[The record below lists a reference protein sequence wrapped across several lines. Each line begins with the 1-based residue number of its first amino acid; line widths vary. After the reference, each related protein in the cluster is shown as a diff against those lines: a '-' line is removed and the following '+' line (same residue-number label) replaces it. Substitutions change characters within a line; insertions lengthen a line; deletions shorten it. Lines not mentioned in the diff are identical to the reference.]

1 MTHYESLAID
11 YANQALVLRAVATV
25 HLENMN
31 DEFFWKPILESIKPG
46 TYNFIGTSK
55 NKNDKETS
63 GCAQCL
69 NFKGYLSK
77 SFFVC
82 MDSDYRLL
90 DNGEPVSVNDFF
102 AQTYTYSWE
111 NHLCFA
117 DDLQKRLT
125 TALTGKTPYIAFDF
139 KVFLSK
145 LSEVVYPI
153 VLQYLSMRRN
163 GREDF
168 TKKHFNELFNIH
180 PEDADYSN
188 NGDGIID
195 KLNSKFSALQT
206 ELRPAYNM
214 DFKQESDY
222 YGEKGLSKENAYLRM
237 RGHNLYDLI
246 NTIGTHI
253 CKNTHIPFEKKILK
267 VMTASPS
274 HYAEMDN
281 LIQDVRH
288 ILL

>member
-90 DNGEPVSVNDFF
+90 GNGELVSVNDFF

-145 LSEVVYPI
+145 LSEAVYPI
-153 VLQYLSMRRN
+153 VLQY
-163 GREDF
+163 
-168 TKKHFNELFNIH
+168 
-180 PEDADYSN
+180 
-188 NGDGIID
+188 
-195 KLNSKFSALQT
+195 
-206 ELRPAYNM
+206 
-214 DFKQESDY
+214 
-222 YGEKGLSKENAYLRM
+222 
-237 RGHNLYDLI
+237 